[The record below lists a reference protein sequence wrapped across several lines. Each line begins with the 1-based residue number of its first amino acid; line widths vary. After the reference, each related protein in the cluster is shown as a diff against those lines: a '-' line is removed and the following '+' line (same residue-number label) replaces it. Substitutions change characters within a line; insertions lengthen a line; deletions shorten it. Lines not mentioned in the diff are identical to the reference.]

1 MATQPKTHLT
11 PEQYLEIER
20 KAEFKSEYYQGEMFA
35 MSGASYPHIGIVA
48 NAVAS
53 LHQQLRRGPCRPLSN
68 DMRVRVTPAGLYT
81 YPDVDGW
88 DVYHV
93 RNLPAARAL
102 PSAPHK
108 RHLIAGSRIVSPQ
121 FLGSPAAPQQPDHLF
136 PLPLACRILYAGRDE
151 CPVVHRPH
159 GCRLPAAFAMR
170 KESLLE
176 WGLMEPSCSV
186 LSGEKPS

>member
-1 MATQPKTHLT
+1 MPSHLCGSAGIAHLAGVDAASCLTHPWATCWTALPA
-11 PEQYLEIER
+11 EI
-20 KAEFKSEYYQGEMFA
+20 A
-35 MSGASYPHIGIVA
+35 
-48 NAVAS
+48 
-53 LHQQLRRGPCRPLSN
+53 
-68 DMRVRVTPAGLYT
+68 
-81 YPDVDGW
+81 DVDGW

-93 RNLPAARAL
+93 RDLPATRAL
-102 PSAPHK
+102 PSVPYK

-170 KESLLE
+170 KKNRFLE
-176 WGLMEPSCSV
+176 WGLLEPSCSV
-186 LSGEKPS
+186 LSGEKPSINKRERRAGRNQRGPLGSYGLMGRLKLTTL